1 MKAAQEFN
9 LSDALWVRIAPLL
22 PVHTPKPHPLGCHRQ
37 RVADRQVLDGIFFV
51 LRTGC
56 QWKALDV
63 TGICSGSTAHRRFQ
77 DWVQAGI
84 WARLWDEALAEYDE
98 IIGLDLEWCSLDGS
112 LHKAPLGGG
121 EPGPTPRTGAR
132 AGSSA
137 ASWSRRRACPSAS
150 NWTGPI
156 GTT

>member
-1 MKAAQEFN
+1 MKAAQEFY

-37 RVADRQVLDGIFFV
+37 RVADRQVLGGIFFV

-56 QWKALDV
+56 QWKALDIPD
-63 TGICSGSTAHRRFQ
+63 ICSGSTAHRRFQ

-98 IIGLDLEWCSLDGS
+98 VIGLDLEWYSLDGS
-112 LHKAPLGGG
+112 PHNEVVG
-121 EPGPTPRTGAR
+121 
-132 AGSSA
+132 
-137 ASWSRRRACPSAS
+137 
-150 NWTGPI
+150 
-156 GTT
+156 